1 MRNVTKQTTSSPPPS
16 PTWCKYYKSLLNSSS
31 LSKEQSYTT
40 EDINEIGN
48 NLWNYETFDPTL
60 DGRISTAEMSDALKQ
75 LKNKKSPGPDGIL
88 AEYLKA
94 FGENYEGTLLKIIRI
109 LFARYLYP
117 PQWDTN
123 YLKPIHKKYDIED
136 PDNYRGIAL
145 GFSFAKL
152 FSLILLKRL
161 KNYIETNKLISP
173 NQIGFMKDS
182 RTSGHKFLLQA
193 IIEKVTKKNKG
204 KLYTAFIDFKK
215 AYDTIDRG
223 TLFKRLKLLG
233 INGLFLQNIVAM
245 YVKTKKN

>member
-1 MRNVTKQTTSSPPPS
+1 MNNWGKERYDQTDNIEP

-31 LSKEQSYTT
+31 LSKDQSYTT
-40 EDINEIGN
+40 EDINEICN
-48 NLWNYETFDPTL
+48 NLWNHETF

-75 LKNKKSPGPDGIL
+75 LKNKKSLGTDGIL
-88 AEYLKA
+88 AEYLD
-94 FGENYEGTLLKIIRI
+94 GENYEGTLLKIIRI
-109 LFARYLYP
+109 LFARHLYH

-123 YLKPIHKKYDIED
+123 YLTPIHKKDDIKD
-136 PDNYRGIAL
+136 TDNYRGIAL
-145 GFSFAKL
+145 GSSFAKL

-173 NQIGFMKDS
+173 NQIGFMKGS
-182 RTSGHKFLLQA
+182 RTSEHIFLLQT

-223 TLFKRLKLLG
+223 TLFERLKVLG
-233 INGLFLQNIVAM
+233 INE
-245 YVKTKKN
+245 